1 MPNLCG
7 TLPTRA
13 RQRAVLHDQ
22 ARSKATEILNDIY
35 ERVERY
41 DNALIPTQS
50 YASLNIKCGTLLLG
64 VDEKRSEDAKE
75 ICSSPFFEPRG
86 ASWVPDLNITDDD
99 MRQIFQTF
107 NDNWDTFLPSP
118 LLRDLESQ
126 AMHLCSWLEHMFSY
140 FTREGSQTNVTSLS
154 KWSSISLPKGSTFPF
169 SLSKV
174 ITTYIGYVSE
184 KQLASTKETAPHT
197 LINIAVG
204 EEPSEDLFK
213 AEVVIIAAAMISR
226 LEGDECKVYS
236 VIPIMLVTAMGG
248 MRARVVQA
256 HLSGRFLV
264 LSKSKVF
271 DFGTKQTL
279 TANIDTLLGLMGSGQ
294 VGDPADINY
303 ILKSEV
309 QQVVTTQGSVH
320 KKFQS
325 IRKFFGLASGSPT
338 APRESQKKAYKTE

>member
-86 ASWVPDLNITDDD
+86 ASWIPDLNITDDD

-154 KWSSISLPKGSTFPF
+154 KWSSIDRLFPEIFAERFDLPVFPI
-169 SLSKV
+169 K
-174 ITTYIGYVSE
+174 
-184 KQLASTKETAPHT
+184 APHT

-309 QQVVTTQGSVH
+309 QQVVTTQ
-320 KKFQS
+320 
-325 IRKFFGLASGSPT
+325 
-338 APRESQKKAYKTE
+338 